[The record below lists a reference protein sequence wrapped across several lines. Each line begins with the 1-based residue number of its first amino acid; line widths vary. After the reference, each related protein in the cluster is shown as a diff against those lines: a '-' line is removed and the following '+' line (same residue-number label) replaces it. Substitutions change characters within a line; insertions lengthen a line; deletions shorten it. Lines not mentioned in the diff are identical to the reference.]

1 MKYLK
6 PFNESNSK
14 HYSQLV
20 KDLVQDLED
29 EDIKIKLSESQLND
43 HMSLG
48 RCTKW
53 NITIYVPFP
62 TISFEFKERTF
73 SKIEPQYEKFINTHL
88 VVEKWIKRLDRLDEF
103 LITNFDFYNPSSII
117 ENPKPGDL
125 KYSIGFVRKD
135 FREEAQS
142 SRKLELSKRGI
153 NSDR

>member
-6 PFNESNSK
+6 PFNESNSE
-14 HYSQLV
+14 HYLQLV

-29 EDIKIKLSESQLND
+29 EDIKVKLSESQLTD

-48 RCTKW
+48 RYTKW
-53 NITIYVPFP
+53 DITIYVPFP

-73 SKIEPQYEKFINTHL
+73 SKIEPQYEKFIKTHL

-117 ENPKPGDL
+117 EKSKPGNL
-125 KYSIGFVRKD
+125 KYSISFVRKD
-135 FREEAQS
+135 FREEAEED
-142 SRKLELSKRGI
+142 RKIELSKRGI
-153 NSDR
+153 NSKR